1 MHERCGGGLEGFERV
16 FLFGDDWLRAL
27 NRSRDVRRARRAWGE
42 KAGIPHLI
50 VVIGFGLGVLLAFD
64 FNADELL
71 CVFFWVHNGWR
82 LSAMDFFLEGP
93 STILIG
99 PL

>member
-1 MHERCGGGLEGFERV
+1 MRF

-27 NRSRDVRRARRAWGE
+27 NHSHAWVAACGVRGGCGDE
-42 KAGIPHLI
+42 KPGIPHLI